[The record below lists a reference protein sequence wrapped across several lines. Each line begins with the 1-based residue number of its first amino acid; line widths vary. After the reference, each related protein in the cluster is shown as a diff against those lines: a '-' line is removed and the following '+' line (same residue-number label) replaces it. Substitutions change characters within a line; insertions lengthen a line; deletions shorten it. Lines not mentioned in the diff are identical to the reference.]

1 MRVLVVGSGAREHAI
16 TWKLHQSPRVREL
29 LVAPGNAGTSTIA
42 HNLPV
47 SAENVDDLV
56 GIARERKVDLVF
68 VGPEGPLAAGLV
80 DRLQDAGIPSY
91 GPSKAAARI
100 EASKAFSKS
109 LMQQYGIPHAKG
121 ESFADI
127 EAARAYLAG
136 MSVPV
141 VVKADGLAAGK
152 GVIIARTRDE
162 AMAALRDCMER
173 KAFGTAGDTVVIEE
187 YLAGPEV
194 SAFAFTDGEYVS
206 PLAAA
211 CDYKRALDGD
221 EGLNTGGM
229 GSYSPPTFWTSE
241 LAQRIRRE
249 VMEPTVKALARAGS
263 PFRGVLYGGIMLTKD
278 GPKVLEFNC
287 RLGDPETQVIL
298 PLLKSDLVNI
308 VMATLDGRL
317 SRMPIAWDNSACVGV
332 VMASGGYPGKYSVGF
347 PITGLESVSDDVV
360 VFHAGTKKDME
371 GRTITNGGRVVTVTA
386 KGTTLQEARE
396 AAYAGV
402 SRINFKDAHCRKDI
416 ALFKNAC

>member
-16 TWKLHQSPRVREL
+16 TWKLHQSPKVREL

-298 PLLKSDLVNI
+298 PLLKSDLVDI
-308 VMATLDGRL
+308 VMATLDGRF

>member
-16 TWKLHQSPRVREL
+16 TWKLHQSPKVREL

-298 PLLKSDLVNI
+298 PLLKSDLVDI